1 MKISTF
7 KIAALAFP
15 LLFVCTA
22 AAAPVYNASA
32 GTLSYSNSI
41 LGFGLSN
48 TFTFTGPQPFSVQ
61 GSGATAV
68 AVSVLQSLNVPFG
81 LSLGLIIDDTGNE
94 TGPASAN
101 GINYGGSQYLDINPT
116 SLTNSSAITL
126 TAGHLTVSVPGTV
139 SGELEVCSP
148 DMNCPGGSNPGG
160 PHTNPFDV
168 AFGPLSG
175 TLTVTYA
182 QFNGGPQYSLTSAV
196 FATPTPEP
204 PTWLFAFC
212 GVALLTVHAV
222 KNRAAKQT

>member
-1 MKISTF
+1 MQISKF

-22 AAAPVYNASA
+22 AATPIYDLNA
-32 GTLSYSNSI
+32 GTLNYINSY
-41 LGFGLSN
+41 LGFGLTN
-48 TFTFTGPQPFSVQ
+48 TFTFTGSQPVSVQ
-61 GSGATAV
+61 GSGATA
-68 AVSVLQSLNVPFG
+68 AAYSVLQSLNVPFN

-94 TGPASAN
+94 SGPASAN
-101 GINYGGSQYLDINPT
+101 GINYGLSQYITINPA
-116 SLTNSSAITL
+116 SLTNSSPITL

-139 SGELEVCSP
+139 SGELEVCTP
-148 DMNCPGGSNPGG
+148 DVNCPGGSNPGG
-160 PHTNPFDV
+160 AHSNPFDV

-182 QFNGGPQYSLTSAV
+182 QFNVGSQYALTSAV